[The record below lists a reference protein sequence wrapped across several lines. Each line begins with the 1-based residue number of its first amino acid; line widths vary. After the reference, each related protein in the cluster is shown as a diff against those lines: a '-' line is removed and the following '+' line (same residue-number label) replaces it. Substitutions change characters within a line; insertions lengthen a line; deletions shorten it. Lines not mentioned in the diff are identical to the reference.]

1 MIILLPAKHPIAGW
15 LPALIPL
22 SRKIQLLRVT
32 AEVIIRI
39 CSHAQ
44 LCSFMHPLRRH
55 AVFQGFFLQLLKQL
69 VFRFI
74 WHKHL
79 HAVILDDAIVFLS
92 PCIILHLDSLAQLL
106 LPFQLPKELLIVAL
120 NVARIHQVNRFLNM
134 QCTNQRCRFVIP
146 IIWIQ
151 IVFIRKEHK
160 HLPAFGMAA
169 VSIASSRRLND

>member
-1 MIILLPAKHPIAGW
+1 MANLVYKHFLPYWEVVFQLHPRIHMIIPLPAKHPIAGW
-15 LPALIPL
+15 LPALIPF
-22 SRKIQLLRVT
+22 SRKIQLLRITV
-32 AEVIIRI
+32 EVIIRI

-92 PCIILHLDSLAQLL
+92 SCIILVLDGLAQLL
-106 LPFQLPKELLIVAL
+106 FPF
-120 NVARIHQVNRFLNM
+120 
-134 QCTNQRCRFVIP
+134 
-146 IIWIQ
+146 
-151 IVFIRKEHK
+151 
-160 HLPAFGMAA
+160 
-169 VSIASSRRLND
+169 SRQNSF